1 MALQKIAQIGTEY
14 LIIISFVTFVVLSVL
29 GIALLYSSQIQ
40 DTIKFNQ
47 LEKFSSKITSSAE
60 SVFYSGAPAKIT
72 ITAYLP
78 DGITQIRIQN
88 KELIF
93 NVSTSNGQSVIAYSS
108 KVALNSSSSISPSS
122 GVKKLLLQA
131 QDTDVL
137 ISSA

>member
-1 MALQKIAQIGTEY
+1 MSLRKIAQIGTEY

-47 LEKFSSKITSSAE
+47 LEKFSSKVTSSAE

-78 DGITQIRIQN
+78 EGITQIRIQD

-93 NVSTSNGQSVIAYSS
+93 NVSTSSGQSVIAYGS
-108 KVALNSSSSISPSS
+108 KVALEGTISPSS
-122 GVKKLLLQA
+122 GVKKLLLTA
-131 QDTDVL
+131 QDANVSIT
-137 ISSA
+137 ST

>member
-1 MALQKIAQIGTEY
+1 MSLQNIGQIGTEY

-47 LEKFSSKITSSAE
+47 VDRFATKVTSSAE
-60 SVFYSGAPAKIT
+60 SVFYSGDPARIT

-78 DGITQIRIQN
+78 QGITQIRVQN

-93 NVSTSNGQSVIAYSS
+93 NISTSNGPSVISYPS
-108 KVALNSSSSISPSS
+108 KVNLAGTISPSS
-122 GVKKLLLQA
+122 GVRKLLIIANNTRVDISQA
-131 QDTDVL
+131 P
-137 ISSA
+137 

>member
-1 MALQKIAQIGTEY
+1 MSLQKIAQIGTEY

-47 LEKFSSKITSSAE
+47 LEKFSGKITSSAE

-78 DGITQIRIQN
+78 EGITQIRIQD

-93 NVSTSNGQSVIAYSS
+93 NISTSNGQSVIAYGS
-108 KVALNSSSSISPSS
+108 KVALNSSSSISSSS

-131 QDTDVL
+131 QDSDVL
-137 ISSA
+137 IS

>member
-1 MALQKIAQIGTEY
+1 MYLRKIAQIGTEY

-47 LEKFSSKITSSAE
+47 LEKFSSKVTSSAE

-78 DGITQIRIQN
+78 DGITQIRIQD
-88 KELIF
+88 KEIIF
-93 NVSTSNGQSVIAYSS
+93 NISTSNGQSVVAYGS
-108 KVALNSSSSISPSS
+108 KVAITSQTSGPGAISP
-122 GVKKLLLQA
+122 
-131 QDTDVL
+131 
-137 ISSA
+137 